1 MLTNYLQCVSKCVRF
16 EVMPR
21 LAIVYVMSYASKI
34 PGSRLYHYL
43 CLFDAPKNRIC
54 TFQLLHYPSEMLAM
68 LERR

>member
-1 MLTNYLQCVSKCVRF
+1 MCLQMCEIRGDASTGHS
-16 EVMPR
+16 
-21 LAIVYVMSYASKI
+21 VYVMSYASKI